1 MVMAEDLIRIG
12 TFNKDAAILAAEE
25 RGFLQ
30 AENIR
35 VELNIVTDSPTL
47 MRNLIGGRYDL
58 ILNNADN
65 VIAWAEGQGADPA
78 PNDFVIFLGGHQG
91 LRQKLVVLPAVNDF
105 GDLKGKVLAVDAP
118 TTGFAIVMISIL
130 KKHGL
135 ERERDYTLK
144 MFGNTMKR
152 ADALARGEAWG
163 GMMNLSDEEI
173 QKRGLKILAR
183 SEDHVTH
190 YARSLGAARREWA
203 NANEELLVR
212 FIRAMIR
219 ATDWVMEPKNKGEV
233 IKLLLP
239 ENKNSLAQAAEMYEE
254 SISPEF
260 GLTPRSRIDME
271 GIRTVLQLRETA
283 GLMKRPIPKPEK
295 YVDERFYKKA
305 LATLEG

>member
-1 MVMAEDLIRIG
+1 MAEDLIRIG

-35 VELNIVTDSPTL
+35 AELNIVTDSPTL
-47 MRNLIGGRYDL
+47 IRNLIGGRYDL

-105 GDLKGKVLAVDAP
+105 GDLKGKALAVDAP

-152 ADALARGEAWG
+152 ADALARGEAWA
-163 GMMNLSDEEI
+163 GMMNLSDDEI

-183 SEDHVTH
+183 SEDYVTH
-190 YARSLGAARREWA
+190 YARGLGATRREWA

-212 FIRAMIR
+212 FIRAMVR
-219 ATDWVMEPKNKGEV
+219 ATDWVMDPKNKGEV

-239 ENKNSLAQAAEMYEE
+239 ENKNSLAQAAEMYDE
-254 SISPEF
+254 SVSPEF
-260 GLTPRSRIDME
+260 GFTPRSRIDME
-271 GIRTVLQLRETA
+271 GIRTVLQLREAA

-295 YVDERFYKKA
+295 FVDERFYKKA
-305 LATLEG
+305 LASLDR